1 VKTDTWTLEK
11 HSWKKNKYHLT
22 RKSAH
27 TQNGILDPEMP
38 KIW

>member
-11 HSWKKNKYHLT
+11 HSWKKKYHLT

>member
-1 VKTDTWTLEK
+1 MWKTHNPGPEPHNRLQK
-11 HSWKKNKYHLT
+11 FLT